1 MVKEKKDAKR
11 SPSKTLKKA
20 KVPPAGRKRIL
31 LKVGGRVFETWE
43 ENLRKHPSTLLG
55 SKEKELY
62 YNPETKMYTFE
73 RDPLMF
79 RHILNYYRAGRL
91 HYSCDYCADEFRE
104 ELSFFGISINAVDN
118 CCWDDYRQTRKINID
133 KVFKLEDPLENAE
146 NGIPVKITLKERVWL
161 IFDNPEKSFFGLLW
175 YYVSGLMIALSI
187 ACTVAE
193 TIPPP
198 CDESVICGAQYTLVC
213 KGMLQNRTLIEEPRR
228 TPASNPACQ
237 ELSDYIKSKTQAFF
251 VLESICV
258 GVFTFEY
265 LSRLLTA
272 PKRWDFV
279 KGYMSIIDVVSILP
293 YYAGIIMENVF
304 QTSVD
309 SLGSLVLLRVL
320 RVFRVLKFTRHSS
333 RLRSLLFAIQ
343 RSASELGFI
352 VFSLSLGVVLIS
364 SMLYYVE
371 KDGTGGDMFN
381 SIPATMWYS
390 VVTMTTTG
398 YGDLVPHTALG
409 KIIGSVG
416 CIIGVL
422 MIALPVP
429 IIQKKANLQMGLLDE
444 VDQAFQKE

>member
-1 MVKEKKDAKR
+1 
-11 SPSKTLKKA
+11 
-20 KVPPAGRKRIL
+20 KRIL

-198 CDESVICGAQYTLVC
+198 CDESVICGAQYTL
-213 KGMLQNRTLIEEPRR
+213 
-228 TPASNPACQ
+228 
-237 ELSDYIKSKTQAFF
+237 AFF

-429 IIQKKANLQMGLLDE
+429 IIQKKVRKLFICMPMSYQDN
-444 VDQAFQKE
+444 